1 MNDGSRE
8 RVKSEIMRVL
18 GGLTEDERKLFSEVI
33 KIEAAN
39 LHLERPRVTTELLE
53 AVRRAVK

>member
-1 MNDGSRE
+1 MVESGRE

-18 GGLTEDERKLFSEVI
+18 GALTDDERKLFSEVI

-39 LHLERPRVTTELLE
+39 LHLERPRVTTEILE